1 MAHNG
6 GMESATVVDLP
17 GLRRSCA
24 QCSLQQ
30 LCLAGGMSHDDL
42 RKLDEIIQTR
52 RPVASGAHLFRMGD
66 GMGSV
71 FVTRDG
77 AVKTVTYGENGDE
90 QIVGFHLPGE
100 LIGLDA
106 LASGHHRC
114 DAVALTATSLCE
126 IPFDRL
132 GGIAAQIPGLQQQL
146 MRVIGMS
153 LARDQDHKEILV
165 RRQANERIALFLHGL
180 SERLKA
186 IGRDPDRIRLPM
198 SRIDIANYLG
208 LALETVSRGFTR
220 LQEEGLI
227 DVHGRQVELLDRHAL
242 GQLAHGLA
250 PPATE
255 AARRRAG

>member
-1 MAHNG
+1 
-6 GMESATVVDLP
+6 MEAVTVVDLP

-30 LCLAGGMSHDDL
+30 LCLAGGMTRDDL
-42 RKLDEIIQTR
+42 VRLDNIIRVR
-52 RPVASGAHLFRMGD
+52 RPLASGAHLFRMGD

-77 AVKTVTYGENGDE
+77 AVKTVTFSENGDE

-106 LASGHHRC
+106 LANGQHRC
-114 DAVALTATSLCE
+114 DAVALTETSLCE
-126 IPFDRL
+126 IPFAQL
-132 GGIAAQIPGLQQQL
+132 GEIAAKIPGLQHQL

-153 LARDQDHKEILV
+153 VGRDQDHKEILV

-180 SERLKA
+180 SERMRA
-186 IGRDPDRIRLPM
+186 IGRDPVRMRLPM

-220 LQEEGLI
+220 LQEDGLI
-227 DVHGRQVELLDRHAL
+227 GVEGRWVEVLDADAL
-242 GQLAHGLA
+242 SRLAHGLQA
-250 PPATE
+250 E
-255 AARRRAG
+255 ARGRRRETA